1 VRTVDRARHRE
12 LWIWVAVGAV
22 LLGVLLVTA
31 FQYHEFIAYGYGL
44 DDVKGQIKVEQQ
56 IERQLRL
63 ETRRCSRPGGSSG
76 LPRRISSLVTPAADR
91 AVVVER
97 VTTSPAAV
105 EGHRRVTLTS
115 RNMPCPTGRPAPS
128 PSRSSRR

>member
-1 VRTVDRARHRE
+1 MNDVDFEYAIRRDVQNGGVVRTIDRARHRE
-12 LWIWVAVGAV
+12 LWIWVAVGAA

-63 ETRRCSRPGGSSG
+63 EITTLQS
-76 LPRRISSLVTPAADR
+76 PRRLERIATKDLQLVAPAADR

-97 VTTSPAAV
+97 VTTSPAPSQGIVA
-105 EGHRRVTLTS
+105 S
-115 RNMPCPTGRPAPS
+115 R
-128 PSRSSRR
+128 